1 MLIKTGIFIGVSAV
15 TIALTSFSAH
25 SQTVQQGTQ
34 DASIQGNDNEINQII
49 NQYYLD
55 NPGKGAIERAEPVTE
70 PNNHEQPSTHNNTQQ
85 RNSNNREW
93 GQNQGEQRRNSKK

>member
-1 MLIKTGIFIGVSAV
+1 MLIKAGIFIGVSAAS
-15 TIALTSFSAH
+15 IALTSFPAY

-34 DASIQGNDNEINQII
+34 DASIQGNNNEINQII
-49 NQYYLD
+49 NQYYFE

-70 PNNHEQPSTHNNTQQ
+70 SNNHQQPSTHNNDRQ